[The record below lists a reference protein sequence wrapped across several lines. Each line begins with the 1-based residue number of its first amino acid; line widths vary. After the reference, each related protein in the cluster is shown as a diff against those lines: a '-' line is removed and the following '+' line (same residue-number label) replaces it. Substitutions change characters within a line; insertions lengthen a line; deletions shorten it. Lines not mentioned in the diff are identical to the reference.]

1 MSDQTD
7 KEPVLITEGEE
18 TPTDQPV
25 SEDVD
30 VPQEADQRQVLPAE
44 TVTRDPDDWK
54 EPGDW
59 EKGFFPGDPNTYPDP
74 DNPTRSP

>member
-7 KEPVLITEGEE
+7 KEPVLITDDQPTEE
-18 TPTDQPV
+18 TPT
-25 SEDVD
+25 EDD

-44 TVTRDPDDWK
+44 TVTRDPEDWT